1 MYQTINGLTIRSVD
15 YKEADKILT
24 VLTEDRGR
32 LTVKAR
38 GVRRKGSR
46 LKAAAQLFSF
56 SRMTLYENNGRCTLQ
71 EAEVLEPFT
80 GLQRD
85 IAVLSLASYLAEVL
99 ATEAEDAPVDD
110 EVQRLAL
117 NCLYAL
123 SNGLAP
129 ASVIKAAFELR
140 YMAMAGYAP
149 QLRACAVCGK
159 EMPERPTVALE
170 AGVLH
175 CKGCAIPGFSGRQIT
190 LTPAALSAARYLLAC
205 DLKKLFSFQLPE
217 EDLRRLGVFTE
228 AYLLSCMERSFRT
241 LDFYKTVGETT

>member
-99 ATEAEDAPVDD
+99 STEAEDAPVDD

-129 ASVIKAAFELR
+129 EPVIKAAFVVG

-149 QLRACAVCGK
+149 QLRACTVCGK

-175 CKGCAIPGFSGRQIT
+175 CKGCAVPGFSGRQIT